1 MTMNR
6 RTVLLCVALATAP
19 RLAWSEPAPS
29 PPASPKTAA
38 ELFQKLAT
46 LEGLEASF
54 VETKQM
60 ALLRVPLRSEGTL
73 FYMRPGYLL
82 RKVTTPKPSQ
92 ILITP
97 RSLELRD
104 AQGSRT
110 MDLRSRPDVKMF
122 VESFLKVLA
131 GEREALEKVFE
142 IHFTR
147 VDAPKSN
154 VQPDVP
160 TPEWALTLTPRSAP
174 LNQIVRKLTLSGSG
188 YAVQTIEVLETK
200 GDSATT
206 VLRVKSVDRVFS
218 EAEKQSLFGI
228 APTAPPQ

>member
-6 RTVLLCVALATAP
+6 RTVLFCVALAAAP
-19 RLAWSEPAPS
+19 RLALAEPAPS
-29 PPASPKTAA
+29 PLASPKTAA

-46 LEGLEASF
+46 LKGLEASF
-54 VETKQM
+54 VETKHM
-60 ALLRVPLRSEGTL
+60 ALLRMPLKSEGTL

-82 RKVTTPKPSQ
+82 RQVTTPKPSQ
-92 ILITP
+92 VLITP
-97 RSLELRD
+97 QSLELRD
-104 AQGSRT
+104 AQGTRT

-142 IHFTR
+142 IQFAR
-147 VDAPKSN
+147 VDAPKG
-154 VQPDVP
+154 DVP
-160 TPEWALTLTPRSAP
+160 AGVPAPEWALTLTPKSAP

-218 EAEKQSLFGI
+218 DAEKQRLFGI
-228 APTAPPQ
+228 ARAAPPQ